1 MRRFTVILA
10 VAVAALAVVSA
21 TPAAEPTQ
29 PKNAAQWCKA
39 WAKGDATALN
49 TMQTLY
55 GSKDYAKTFERKTK
69 SGKVKKNLHG
79 ACVSATAKKLAAAK
93 GEKDDDEKD
102 EKAESAATAAC
113 KKEQQASA
121 TTFASAYRNFGQ
133 CVKAKQAK
141 ATP

>member
-10 VAVAALAVVSA
+10 AAVAALAVVSA
-21 TPAAEPTQ
+21 APAAEPAQ
-29 PKNAAQWCKA
+29 PKNASQWCKA

-55 GSKDYAKTFERKTK
+55 GSKDFAKTFERKTK
-69 SGKVKKNLHG
+69 SGKVKRNLHG
-79 ACVSATAKKLAAAK
+79 ACVSTTAKKLAAAK
-93 GEKDDDEKD
+93 GEKDDEDEKS
-102 EKAESAATAAC
+102 ESAATAAC
-113 KKEQQASA
+113 KNEQKANVA
-121 TTFASAYRNFGQ
+121 KFAGDYRNFGQ